1 MPLPHPTDEPWKWGL
16 SIEQLNILKA
26 RMLEQFPQEAKDWSF
41 YDLDKKW
48 LRGFLVGKWPY
59 GYSTYINCERTEYQ
73 DVDYMISHAWGE
85 NFFEFVDA
93 LTARFPPTTVVWVCT
108 FAIHQTSDE
117 ALIAQQVADDPRRS
131 PFALVIERTLKTA
144 VFVNCGGTRL
154 NPRWVTE
161 KVMLG
166 NVWARLWCVY
176 ELFHSHRVGAE
187 VELVFL
193 QDLLDSATMSDKFRM
208 HQIAGKYRSPEE
220 LRQFLMKTLSATVD
234 SANAGCSKDDDR
246 QRITDEISRIG
257 GFERVD
263 RIANNLRRAALE
275 SIIRNP
281 RISAGARRTL
291 ENVLAAIPPM
301 LPIA

>member
-1 MPLPHPTDEPWKWGL
+1 MPLPHPSDEPWKWGL
-16 SIEQLNILKA
+16 SIEQLNVLKA
-26 RMLEQFPQEAKDWSF
+26 DIRERFPDVAKDWSF
-41 YDLDKKW
+41 YDLEQKW

-59 GYSTYINCERTEYQ
+59 GYATFINCERTEYQ
-73 DVDYMISHAWGE
+73 DVDYMISHMWGE

-108 FAIHQTSDE
+108 FAIHQTSNK
-117 ALIAQQVADDPRRS
+117 ALIAQQVADDPQRS
-131 PFALVIERTLKTA
+131 PFAHVIEFTKKTA

-154 NPRWVTE
+154 NPRRVTE

-166 NVWARLWCVY
+166 NVWDRLWCVY

-208 HQIAGKYRSPEE
+208 HQIAEKYRSPEE
-220 LRQFLMKTLSATVD
+220 LRQFLMKTLRATVD
-234 SANAGCSKDDDR
+234 SANAGCSEDADK
-246 QRITDEISRIG
+246 QRITEDILRNG

-263 RIANNLRRAALE
+263 LIANNLRRAALE
-275 SIIRNP
+275 SIIRTQ
-281 RISAGARRTL
+281 RISANAERTL
-291 ENVLAAIPPM
+291 QDILKDIPPIR
-301 LPIA
+301 PID